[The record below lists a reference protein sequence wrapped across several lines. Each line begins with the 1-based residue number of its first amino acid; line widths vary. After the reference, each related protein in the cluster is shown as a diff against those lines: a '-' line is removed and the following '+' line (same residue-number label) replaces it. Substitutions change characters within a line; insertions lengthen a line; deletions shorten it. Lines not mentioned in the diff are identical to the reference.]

1 MSEEEIYLLYKKEN
15 NEYKVQNVK
24 EEDENIGRYII
35 DTKSN
40 NQNMVTINKRIYL
53 KNLKEGNYKVE
64 SSKGKEIYFE
74 VTEEGKLIGN
84 VKELQKDENKV
95 MDSAFAELIITIQT
109 GIIKGRYIL
118 LISLISVIMLLLFS
132 IRRQKRA

>member
-1 MSEEEIYLLYKKEN
+1 
-15 NEYKVQNVK
+15 
-24 EEDENIGRYII
+24 
-35 DTKSN
+35 
-40 NQNMVTINKRIYL
+40 
-53 KNLKEGNYKVE
+53 
-64 SSKGKEIYFE
+64 
-74 VTEEGKLIGN
+74 
-84 VKELQKDENKV
+84 